1 MFLTAANDKEIVVK
15 DGHDQAQTAV
25 TSAKT
30 DTPSCEDIVN
40 EIRRDEFGVG
50 VHLSEDGIRLMKVI
64 SFQI

>member
-1 MFLTAANDKEIVVK
+1 ME
-15 DGHDQAQTAV
+15 DGHDQEQTAI

-30 DTPSCEDIVN
+30 DSPSCEDIVN

-64 SFQI
+64 FFQI